1 MIETDQLIYEKDGA
15 IATMTFNR
23 PQARN
28 AISLELGRAMGEATA
43 DFEADEELRVLIVT
57 GAGDVAFC
65 SGGDL
70 KTAIP
75 RVTSVAS
82 QGLAQPSTGTSR
94 PFSGVTKPV
103 IAAVNG
109 YALAG
114 GMELL
119 LGTDIRVASEHAT
132 FGLPEPHW
140 GLVPFAGSHVRLPQ
154 QVPWARAMEILL
166 TGDPVTASEALAI
179 GLINRVV
186 PHADLMP
193 TALAIAGRICRN
205 GPLAVRMIKQ
215 AVLEAYNHPWEE
227 AFAIESKVSQAV
239 LASDDAKEGPRA
251 FAEKREP
258 RFTGR

>member
-1 MIETDQLIYEKDGA
+1 MIETDHLIYEKDGGV
-15 IATMTFNR
+15 ATITFNR
-23 PQARN
+23 PQVHN
-28 AISLELGRAMGEATA
+28 AISAELGRAMLEATA
-43 DFEADEELRVLIVT
+43 DFEADGELRVLIVT
-57 GAGDVAFC
+57 GAGDKAFC
-65 SGGDL
+65 SGADL
-70 KTAIP
+70 KTSIP
-75 RVTSVAS
+75 QVTSTAS
-82 QGLAQPSTGTSR
+82 NGTAKLGTSR
-94 PFSGVTKPV
+94 PFSGISKPI

-114 GMELL
+114 GTELL

-132 FGLPEPHW
+132 FGLPEPRL
-140 GLVPFAGSHVRLPQ
+140 GLVPFGGSHVRLPQ

-166 TGDPVTASEALAI
+166 IGDPITAHEAQSI

-193 TALAIAGRICRN
+193 TARAIAARICRN
-205 GPLAVRMIKQ
+205 GPLAVRRIKQ
-215 AVLEAYNHPWEE
+215 AVLAAYNHPWEE
-227 AFAIESKVSQAV
+227 AFAIESEISATV

>member
-1 MIETDQLIYEKDGA
+1 MTHDHLIYEKDGA

-23 PQARN
+23 PEVHN
-28 AISLELGRAMGEATA
+28 AMSGDMGRAMGEALK
-43 DFEADEELRVLIVT
+43 DFETDDELRVMIVT
-57 GAGDVAFC
+57 GTGDKAFC
-65 SGGDL
+65 AGADL
-70 KTAIP
+70 KSAIP
-75 RVTSVAS
+75 GITSLAS
-82 QGLAQPSTGTSR
+82 QDTAELESRTDR
-94 PFSGVTKPV
+94 PFARLTKPV

-114 GMELL
+114 GTELL

-140 GLVPFAGSHVRLPQ
+140 GLVPFGGSHVRLPQ

-166 TGDPVTASEALAI
+166 TGDSITAQEALAI

-186 PHADLMP
+186 AHAELMP
-193 TALAIAGRICRN
+193 TARAIAMRICRN
-205 GPLAVRMIKQ
+205 GPLAVRKIKE
-215 AVLEAYNHPWEE
+215 AVLAAYNHPWDE
-227 AFAIESKVSQAV
+227 AFAIESRISVTV

>member
-1 MIETDQLIYEKDGA
+1 MTHDHLIYEKDGA

-23 PQARN
+23 PEVHN
-28 AISLELGRAMGEATA
+28 AMSGDMGRAMGEALK
-43 DFEADEELRVLIVT
+43 DFETDDELRVMIVT
-57 GAGDVAFC
+57 GNGDKAFC
-65 SGGDL
+65 AGADL
-70 KTAIP
+70 KSAIP
-75 RVTSVAS
+75 GITSLAS
-82 QGLAQPSTGTSR
+82 QDTAELESRTDR
-94 PFSGVTKPV
+94 PFARLTKPV

-114 GMELL
+114 GTELL

-140 GLVPFAGSHVRLPQ
+140 GLVPFGGSHVRLPQ

-166 TGDPVTASEALAI
+166 TGDSITAQEALAI

-186 PHADLMP
+186 AHAELMP
-193 TALAIAGRICRN
+193 TARAIAMRICRN
-205 GPLAVRMIKQ
+205 GPLAVRKIKE
-215 AVLEAYNHPWEE
+215 AVLAAYNHPWDE
-227 AFAIESKVSQAV
+227 AFAIESRISVTV

>member
-1 MIETDQLIYEKDGA
+1 MIETDHLIYEKDGA

-28 AISLELGRAMGEATA
+28 AISLELGQAMGEATA

-75 RVTSVAS
+75 QVTSMAS
-82 QGLAQPSTGTSR
+82 QGLARPATGTSR

-114 GMELL
+114 GM
-119 LGTDIRVASEHAT
+119 
-132 FGLPEPHW
+132 
-140 GLVPFAGSHVRLPQ
+140 
-154 QVPWARAMEILL
+154 
-166 TGDPVTASEALAI
+166 
-179 GLINRVV
+179 
-186 PHADLMP
+186 
-193 TALAIAGRICRN
+193 
-205 GPLAVRMIKQ
+205 
-215 AVLEAYNHPWEE
+215 
-227 AFAIESKVSQAV
+227 
-239 LASDDAKEGPRA
+239 
-251 FAEKREP
+251 
-258 RFTGR
+258 

>member
-1 MIETDQLIYEKDGA
+1 VTHDHLIYEKDGA

-23 PQARN
+23 PEVHN
-28 AISLELGRAMGEATA
+28 AMSGDMGHAMGEALK
-43 DFEADEELRVLIVT
+43 DFEADDELRVMIVT
-57 GAGDVAFC
+57 GTGDKAFC
-65 SGGDL
+65 AGADL
-70 KTAIP
+70 KSAIP
-75 RVTSVAS
+75 GITSLAS
-82 QGLAQPSTGTSR
+82 QDTAELGSRTDR
-94 PFSGVTKPV
+94 PFAGLTKPV

-114 GMELL
+114 GTELL

-140 GLVPFAGSHVRLPQ
+140 GLVPFGGSHVRLPQ

-166 TGDPVTASEALAI
+166 TGDSITAQEALAI

-186 PHADLMP
+186 AHAELMP
-193 TALAIAGRICRN
+193 TAHAIAMRICRN
-205 GPLAVRMIKQ
+205 GPLAVRKIKE
-215 AVLEAYNHPWEE
+215 AVLAAYNHPWDE
-227 AFAIESKVSQAV
+227 AFAIESRISVTV

-251 FAEKREP
+251 FAAKREP

>member
-1 MIETDQLIYEKDGA
+1 MTHDHLIYEKDGA

-23 PQARN
+23 PEVHN
-28 AISLELGRAMGEATA
+28 AMSGDMGRAMGEALK
-43 DFEADEELRVLIVT
+43 DFEADDELRVMIVT
-57 GAGDVAFC
+57 GTGDKAFC
-65 SGGDL
+65 AGADL
-70 KTAIP
+70 KSAIP
-75 RVTSVAS
+75 GITSLAS
-82 QGLAQPSTGTSR
+82 QDTAELGSRTDR
-94 PFSGVTKPV
+94 PFAGLTKPV

-114 GMELL
+114 GTELL

-140 GLVPFAGSHVRLPQ
+140 GLVPFGGSHVRLPQ

-166 TGDPVTASEALAI
+166 TGDSITAQEALAI

-186 PHADLMP
+186 AHAELMP
-193 TALAIAGRICRN
+193 TAHAIAMRICRN
-205 GPLAVRMIKQ
+205 GPLAVRKIKE
-215 AVLEAYNHPWEE
+215 AVLAAYNHPWDE
-227 AFAIESKVSQAV
+227 AFAIESRISVTV

-251 FAEKREP
+251 FAAKREP

>member
-1 MIETDQLIYEKDGA
+1 VIETDHLIYEKDGA

-28 AISLELGRAMGEATA
+28 AISLELGQAMGEATA

-75 RVTSVAS
+75 QVTSMAS
-82 QGLAQPSTGTSR
+82 QGLARPATGTSR

-186 PHADLMP
+186 PHADLVP

-227 AFAIESKVSQAV
+227 AFAIESKVSQSV

>member
-1 MIETDQLIYEKDGA
+1 VTHDHLIYEKDGA

-23 PQARN
+23 PEVHN
-28 AISLELGRAMGEATA
+28 AMSGDMGHAMGEALK
-43 DFEADEELRVLIVT
+43 DFEADDELRVMIVT
-57 GAGDVAFC
+57 GTGDKAFC
-65 SGGDL
+65 AGADL
-70 KTAIP
+70 KSAIP
-75 RVTSVAS
+75 GITSLAS
-82 QGLAQPSTGTSR
+82 QDTAELGSRTDR
-94 PFSGVTKPV
+94 PFAGLTKPV

-114 GMELL
+114 GTELL

-140 GLVPFAGSHVRLPQ
+140 GLVPFGGSHVRLPQ

-166 TGDPVTASEALAI
+166 TGDSITAQEALAI

-186 PHADLMP
+186 AHAELMP
-193 TALAIAGRICRN
+193 TARAIAMRICRN
-205 GPLAVRMIKQ
+205 GPLAVRKIKE
-215 AVLEAYNHPWEE
+215 AVLAAYNHPWDE
-227 AFAIESKVSQAV
+227 AFAIESRISVTV

-251 FAEKREP
+251 FAAKREP